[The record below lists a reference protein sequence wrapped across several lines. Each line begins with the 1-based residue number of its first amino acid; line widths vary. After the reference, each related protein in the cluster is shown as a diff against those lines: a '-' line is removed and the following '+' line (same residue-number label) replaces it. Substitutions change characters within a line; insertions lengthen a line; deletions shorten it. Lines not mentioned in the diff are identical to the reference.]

1 MNYSLSA
8 FLQSILPKDELTPE
22 EYGALRASLL
32 LDVDFFGLKDV
43 YLKHNV
49 LNTITFELLTKKTV
63 DSQIQKILDFS
74 IPLDEKSYPI
84 VIFLILKNY
93 RKFAGNLREFI
104 LKLNDKILKEIM
116 LDPLFEGEYFVY
128 LSRLMKNNLR
138 FFRILVEMNRYNIQ
152 ILDVFGESEEPEIL
166 FLLSNIKHI
175 ISKSESLLEKLLKNP
190 FTPDESIPLLKE
202 IYLEYFEQKDVVESK
217 DSNSESE
224 EKQIQE
230 IKKEVVPPK
239 ENIEEKIQK
248 IISENIYQRILTMSI
263 PDKIKLALRG
273 NHTARMILVK
283 DPNKQISLT
292 VLKNPKMTE
301 QEVDFIL
308 KNKSTAEHIVA
319 DIARTTQWTKN
330 YNIIRDIVF
339 HPKTPF
345 EISVNFLGRLLVND
359 LERLSKSRDVSSNL
373 RNYSARMF
381 SMKSKKR

>member
-8 FLQSILPKDELTPE
+8 FLQSILPKDELTLE
-22 EYGALRASLL
+22 EYTALKASLL
-32 LDVDFFGLKDV
+32 VDVDFFSLKDV

-49 LNTITFELLTKKTV
+49 LNTITFEMLTKKTV

-93 RKFAGNLREFI
+93 RKFAGHLREFI
-104 LKLNDKILKEIM
+104 LKLNDKILKDIM

-128 LSRLMKNNLR
+128 LSKLMKNNLQ

-190 FTPDESIPLLKE
+190 FTPDESITLLKQ
-202 IYLEYFEQKDVVESK
+202 IYVEYFEQKDVVDSK

-239 ENIEEKIQK
+239 ENIEEKIEK
-248 IISENIYQRILTMSI
+248 IISENIYQRILTMNI
-263 PDKIKLALRG
+263 PEKIKLALRG

-292 VLKNPKMTE
+292 VLKNPKITE
-301 QEVDFIL
+301 QEIDFIL

-359 LERLSKSRDVSSNL
+359 LERISKSRDISSNL
-373 RNYSARMF
+373 RSYAARMF
-381 SMKSKKR
+381 NMKSKKK

>member
-22 EYGALRASLL
+22 EYSALKASLL
-32 LDVDFFGLKDV
+32 IDVDFFSLKDV

-104 LKLNDKILKEIM
+104 LKLNDKILKDIM

-138 FFRILVEMNRYNIQ
+138 FFRISVEMNRYNIQ

-190 FTPDESIPLLKE
+190 FTPDESITLLKQ

-230 IKKEVVPPK
+230 TKKEVAPPK
-239 ENIEEKIQK
+239 EKIEK
-248 IISENIYQRILTMSI
+248 IISENIYQRILTMNI

-301 QEVDFIL
+301 QEIDFIL

-345 EISVNFLGRLLVND
+345 EISVNFLGRLLAND

-381 SMKSKKR
+381 NMKSKKK